1 MPYIKQ
7 ETRHQLDEYIDG
19 LRKAL
24 ADLEMDNLDGGNNTE
39 GNLNYIISKLLA
51 DVYTHPLSY
60 RNINDAVGMLECC
73 KMELYRRLAFYE
85 DQKIVENGDVYPNPH
100 EMQE

>member
-7 ETRHQLDEYIDG
+7 NTRDQLDPAIDQ
-19 LRKAL
+19 LIKTL
-24 ADLEMDNLDGGNNTE
+24 ADLQLDNLEGTNNTE
-39 GNLNYIISKLLA
+39 GNLNYIISKILS
-51 DVYTHPLSY
+51 DVYAHPLSY

-100 EMQE
+100 DS